1 MEFKSRLAATLVVIC
16 FIVYGLLIAESGLSY
31 TEISD
36 NNFQSK
42 ETIYFWYTD
51 DALTDY
57 INSAAVQ
64 FNEQNDVRVIPTL
77 VSATEYLETINHASL
92 YTEKVPDMYLI
103 GSDSLEKAY
112 LAGLATEVVDAGNVC
127 NEQFFPRTALD
138 AVNYKEK
145 TVAYPYYYETSVLLY
160 NQSYLAE
167 YANNLTLAGEETT
180 VEQLIPTNM
189 DEMLTFADGY
199 DAPQA
204 VEAVFKWDVSDI
216 FYNYFYIGNA
226 MSIGG
231 IHGDDVSDINIYN
244 DDAVACL
251 KVYQN
256 LNQFFSI
263 EAEEVDYTSVIQDF
277 IDGKIVYTIA
287 TTDVVKRLEDAQA
300 AEEFKFEYG
309 VSLLPTPS
317 ADLEGRAL
325 SVTNAV
331 VINGYSDNKEMANQ
345 FATFLTTEYTGE
357 LNARCDK
364 VSACLKTE
372 VSHPAYHVFMEQY
385 KNAVA
390 LPKMIET
397 SNFWVHLEIL
407 FSKIWNGADV
417 ETQLQ
422 MLKEQMEQ
430 QVLSDY

>member
-1 MEFKSRLAATLVVIC
+1 MEFKKRMAAVLVVIC
-16 FIVYGLLIAESGLSY
+16 IAVYGVLIAESGLSY
-31 TEISD
+31 TEIDD
-36 NNFQSK
+36 NSFSSK

-57 INSAAVQ
+57 LNSAAVV
-64 FNEQNDVRVIPTL
+64 FNEENDVRVMPIL
-77 VSATEYLETINHASL
+77 VSATEYLETINQASL
-92 YTEKVPDMYLI
+92 YTERVPDMYLI

-112 LAGLATEVVDAGNVC
+112 LAGLATEVADTQGIC
-127 NEQFFPRTALD
+127 NEEYFPKTALD

-160 NQSYLAE
+160 NQTYLQD
-167 YANNLTLAGEETT
+167 YANKLTEEGSETT
-180 VEQLIPTNM
+180 LEQLVPKNM
-189 DEMLTFADGY
+189 EEMLTFADGY
-199 DAPQA
+199 DAPET

-216 FYNYFYIGNA
+216 FYNCFYIGKA

-231 IHGDDVSDINIYN
+231 EHGDDASEMNIYN
-244 DDAVACL
+244 EDAVECL
-251 KVYQN
+251 EVYQN

-263 EAEEVDYTSVIQDF
+263 EAEEVDYASVIQDF

-287 TTDVVKRLEDAQA
+287 TTDVVKKLEDAKA
-300 AEEFKFEYG
+300 AGEFAYEYG
-309 VSLLPTPS
+309 AALVPMPS
-317 ADLEGRAL
+317 SELEGRAL

-345 FATFLTTEYTGE
+345 FAAFLTTEYTDE

-364 VSACLKTE
+364 VSACLKTK
-372 VSHPAYHVFMEQY
+372 VSHPVYNVFMEQY
-385 KNAVA
+385 MDAVA

-407 FSKIWNGADV
+407 FSKVWNGEDV

-422 MLKEQMEQ
+422 ALKEQMEQ
-430 QVLSDY
+430 QVLSKN